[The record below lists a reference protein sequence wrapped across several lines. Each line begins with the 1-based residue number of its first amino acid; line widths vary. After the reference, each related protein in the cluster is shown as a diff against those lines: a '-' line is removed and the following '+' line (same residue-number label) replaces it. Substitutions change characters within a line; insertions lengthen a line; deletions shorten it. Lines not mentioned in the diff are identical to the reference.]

1 MSAPATNNSLFFL
14 RSFALEGWYEENP
27 HTPKLK
33 DIEEA
38 ISAMN
43 FIGNYL
49 GKKYKLIKELDLERT
64 GANTPKKP
72 EARFEFADSK
82 KKKKSVIEIKQFP
95 FEVNK
100 GKATLLFT
108 QPKLFKWFLDFH
120 QSHADED
127 HRILFQLK
135 VKQTTFNPGKTL
147 RDLKHK
153 DPFDGISTEFLELKA
168 VKWHRSE
175 VYQLTD
181 DWALHF
187 SECEGRFIVIEES
200 NSPIDISAAIDDS
213 TNYERY
219 VDLLYETW
227 IKDEWDKKFHDY
239 KKDSKFLYL
248 KIIMSPTSQLA
259 VFHDAFS
266 LKDFVE
272 TILAKYGNSKSLS
285 QLQGILFYVAGT
297 YQLIELTKKGPIY
310 HPKQVAPFP

>member
-1 MSAPATNNSLFFL
+1 MSTLEKNNSIFFL
-14 RSFALEGWYEENP
+14 RSFALEGWHEENP
-27 HTPKLK
+27 HSPKLK

-38 ISAMN
+38 ICAMN

-49 GKKYKLIKELDLERT
+49 GKRYRLLKELDLERT

-95 FEVNK
+95 FEANE

-108 QPKLFKWFLDFH
+108 QPKLFKWFQDFH
-120 QSHADED
+120 HSHADED
-127 HRILFQLK
+127 NRILFHLK
-135 VKQTTFNPGKTL
+135 IKQTTFNPGKAL
-147 RDLKHK
+147 RDLMQK
-153 DPFDGISTEFLELKA
+153 DPFAGISTEFLELKA

-181 DWALHF
+181 DRALHF
-187 SECEGRFIVIEES
+187 DDHKGRFIVIEES
-200 NSPIDISAAIDDS
+200 NSPIDIRSAIDDS

-219 VDLLYETW
+219 VDLLYDKW
-227 IKDEWDKKFHDY
+227 IMEEWDKKFRHY

-259 VFHDAFS
+259 VYHGAFS
-266 LKDFVE
+266 LSEFVD
-272 TILAKYGNSKSLS
+272 TLLSKYGNTKSLN
-285 QLQGILFYVAGT
+285 QLQGILFYFAGT
-297 YQLIELTKKGPIY
+297 YQLLELTKKSTIL
-310 HPKQVAPFP
+310 HRKLVAPFP